1 MPPRRA
7 VIVTPGPSPAWPSL
21 PSTAPEITC
30 GRGGAGGGV
39 TPTVTTPLVRR
50 GQGTSDQHSEGEGGQ
65 EVVMGEEM
73 SPADAGLGWAGLGP
87 VALQCPGACCC
98 LPAAPQLRLKSIE
111 NISKQLPAARP
122 SPSLLPWKTER
133 FSRECE
139 SNVALPLG
147 GFCDV
152 CYAVGIIEKFPCCC
166 IV

>member
-65 EVVMGEEM
+65 EVVMGEKM
-73 SPADAGLGWAGLGP
+73 SPADAGLGWGP
-87 VALQCPGACCC
+87 WRCSAQV
-98 LPAAPQLRLKSIE
+98 PAAACP
-111 NISKQLPAARP
+111 
-122 SPSLLPWKTER
+122 LLL
-133 FSRECE
+133 S
-139 SNVALPLG
+139 S
-147 GFCDV
+147 D
-152 CYAVGIIEKFPCCC
+152 
-166 IV
+166 

>member
-73 SPADAGLGWAGLGP
+73 SPADAGLGWAGP
-87 VALQCPGACCC
+87 RGAAVPRCLL
-98 LPAAPQLRLKSIE
+98 LPARRSSAQIKKYRKY
-111 NISKQLPAARP
+111 QQAAARRATF
-122 SPSLLPWKTER
+122 SLASTLENGEIFT
-133 FSRECE
+133 
-139 SNVALPLG
+139 
-147 GFCDV
+147 
-152 CYAVGIIEKFPCCC
+152 
-166 IV
+166 